1 MNENKRID
9 VFILSA
15 LAHSRWKHALNHYK
29 KKNNGPSFQ
38 NSQLLNWSLPTEEFS
53 QVQGQNRP
61 VANLLVID
69 FRSQLRDMPSLEQ
82 VTVCKQY
89 GFFSVF
95 SSHSPKK
102 FRKARDVS
110 AADWRYQT
118 YVKKYRF
125 FFFHVYCHSFPKGWK
140 ILVEYRSLYYKM
152 INLISFCDLVAN
164 SHENR
169 QNVR

>member
-1 MNENKRID
+1 M
-9 VFILSA
+9 
-15 LAHSRWKHALNHYK
+15 AHSRWKHALNHYK

-53 QVQGQNRP
+53 QLQGQNRP

-69 FRSQLRDMPSLEQ
+69 FRSQPRDMPSLKQ
-82 VTVCKQY
+82 VTVCKRY
-89 GFFSVF
+89 GFFSVLAAIV
-95 SSHSPKK
+95 
-102 FRKARDVS
+102 RKNYERRETCQQLIGDIK
-110 AADWRYQT
+110 RT
-118 YVKKYRF
+118 F
-125 FFFHVYCHSFPKGWK
+125 FFFHVCCHSFPKGWK

>member
-1 MNENKRID
+1 MKIKGSTLRIKI
-9 VFILSA
+9 VKCVGA
-15 LAHSRWKHALNHYK
+15 LKMKTCIESLQ

-53 QVQGQNRP
+53 QVQGQNWP

-69 FRSQLRDMPSLEQ
+69 FRSQPRDMPSLKQ
-82 VTVCKQY
+82 VTVCKRY
-89 GFFSVF
+89 GFFSVLAAIVRKIPKGERRV
-95 SSHSPKK
+95 SSWLAISNVRKK
-102 FRKARDVS
+102 IS
-110 AADWRYQT
+110 
-118 YVKKYRF
+118 F

-140 ILVEYRSLYYKM
+140 ILVEYRSLCDKM
-152 INLISFCDLVAN
+152 KNLISFCDLVAN

>member
-1 MNENKRID
+1 MKIKGLTLRIKI
-9 VFILSA
+9 VKCVSA
-15 LAHSRWKHALNHYK
+15 LKMKTCIESLQ

-38 NSQLLNWSLPTEEFS
+38 NSQSLNWSLPTEEFS

-125 FFFHVYCHSFPKGWK
+125 FFFTCIVTAFLRAGK
-140 ILVEYRSLYYKM
+140 SL
-152 INLISFCDLVAN
+152 
-164 SHENR
+164 
-169 QNVR
+169 

>member
-1 MNENKRID
+1 M
-9 VFILSA
+9 
-15 LAHSRWKHALNHYK
+15 AHSRWKHALNRYKK

-89 GFFSVF
+89 GFFSVL
-95 SSHSPKK
+95 
-102 FRKARDVS
+102 
-110 AADWRYQT
+110 AAIVLKNSERRETCQQ
-118 YVKKYRF
+118 
-125 FFFHVYCHSFPKGWK
+125 
-140 ILVEYRSLYYKM
+140 
-152 INLISFCDLVAN
+152 LIGDIK
-164 SHENR
+164 R
-169 QNVR
+169 T